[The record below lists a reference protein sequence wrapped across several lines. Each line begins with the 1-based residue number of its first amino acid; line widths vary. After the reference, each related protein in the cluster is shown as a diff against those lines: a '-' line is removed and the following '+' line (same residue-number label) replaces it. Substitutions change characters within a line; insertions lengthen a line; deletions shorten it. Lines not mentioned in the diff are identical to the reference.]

1 MAQSVNK
8 ERKNKH
14 SSNSMLIWISLL
26 EMVVMLLESA
36 EKQRLETDSS
46 TPVESQGQ
54 PLPMLVSFGEE
65 QVRQSHS
72 TLLQKPCDQDRCQ

>member
-14 SSNSMLIWISLL
+14 SSNSMLVWISLL

-46 TPVESQGQ
+46 TPVEGQ

-72 TLLQKPCDQDRCQ
+72 TLLQKPRDQDRCR